1 MSDTDAMVDAAREA
15 ELKWLMETADL
26 REQLRV
32 AKEALRELPNLVPTN
47 WCDPLLTGPDAVF
60 TDEPSC
66 RDIEA
71 LLRGI
76 QDRQREALARLDASQ
91 KETAG

>member
-1 MSDTDAMVDAAREA
+1 M
-15 ELKWLMETADL
+15 
-26 REQLRV
+26 
-32 AKEALRELPNLVPTN
+32 RELPNLVPTN

-60 TDEPSC
+60 TDEPNC

-76 QDRQREALARLDASQ
+76 QDRQREALARLDASK
-91 KETAG
+91 KETTG

>member
-32 AKEALRELPNLVPTN
+32 AKEGLEKYADEFGDYWLYDGKEWGHQTQP
-47 WCDPLLTGPDAVF
+47 GF
-60 TDEPSC
+60 T
-66 RDIEA
+66 IA
-71 LLRGI
+71 
-76 QDRQREALARLDASQ
+76 REALARLDASK